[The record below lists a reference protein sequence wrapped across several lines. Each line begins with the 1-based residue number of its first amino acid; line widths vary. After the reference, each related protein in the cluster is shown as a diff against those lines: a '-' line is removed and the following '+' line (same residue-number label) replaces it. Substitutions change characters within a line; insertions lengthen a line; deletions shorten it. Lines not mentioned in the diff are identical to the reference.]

1 MKRSSFIVAGALA
14 AALLLAGC
22 SPAADSSSSGG
33 ADTGS
38 SSSAVKPG
46 ASASAQALP
55 PTLVSPGD
63 LDGRDVTVIVGTSLV
78 IAAPDG
84 TDAEWTGTT
93 ADRTIAEFS
102 AGGAS
107 EGATFHPGYIA
118 RATGTT
124 DATLTGPDGKNISF
138 RISVVAP

>member
-1 MKRSSFIVAGALA
+1 MKRSSFLVAGAVITGA
-14 AALLLAGC
+14 LLAGC
-22 SPAADSSSSGG
+22 APAADPTPNS
-33 ADTGS
+33 D
-38 SSSAVKPG
+38 V
-46 ASASAQALP
+46 SASVAPADPQPSASSQALP
-55 PTLVSPGD
+55 PTVVSPGD
-63 LDGRDVTVIVGTSLV
+63 LDGRDVSVIVGTALV

-107 EGATFHPGYIA
+107 EGATFHPGFIA
-118 RATGTT
+118 RGTGTT
-124 DATLTGPDGKNISF
+124 DATLSGPDGKEIAF

>member
-1 MKRSSFIVAGALA
+1 VKRSSFIVAGALVA
-14 AALLLAGC
+14 GLFLAGC
-22 SPAADSSSSGG
+22 APTADSSSSGG

-38 SSSAVKPG
+38 SSSGKPG
-46 ASASAQALP
+46 PSASAQALP
-55 PTLVSPGD
+55 PTLVSPGE

-78 IAAPDG
+78 VAAPDG

-93 ADRTIAEFS
+93 GDRTIAEFS

-124 DATLTGPDGKNISF
+124 DATLTGPDGKEISF

>member
-1 MKRSSFIVAGALA
+1 MKRSPFLVAGVVISGLV
-14 AALLLAGC
+14 LAGC
-22 SPAADSSSSGG
+22 TPAADPAPTSDASTSVAPANPQPS
-33 ADTGS
+33 GS
-38 SSSAVKPG
+38 S
-46 ASASAQALP
+46 QALP

-63 LDGRDVTVIVGTSLV
+63 LDGRDVSVVVGTALV

-107 EGATFHPGYIA
+107 EGATFHPGFIA
-118 RATGTT
+118 RGTGTT
-124 DATLTGPDGKNISF
+124 AATLTGPEGKEIAF

>member
-1 MKRSSFIVAGALA
+1 MKRSSFIVAGAVA
-14 AALLLAGC
+14 ATLLLAGC
-22 SPAADSSSSGG
+22 TATADSSSNGG
-33 ADTGS
+33 DTGS
-38 SSSAVKPG
+38 SLSVKPG
-46 ASASAQALP
+46 PSASTQALP

-84 TDAEWTGTT
+84 TDAEFTGTT
-93 ADRTIAEFS
+93 ADRTVAEFS

-124 DATLTGPDGKNISF
+124 DATLTGPDGKEITF

>member
-1 MKRSSFIVAGALA
+1 MKRTTFIVAGALVA
-14 AALLLAGC
+14 GVLLAGC
-22 SPAADSSSSGG
+22 TPAAEPSPGG
-33 ADTGS
+33 GGTGS
-38 SSSAVKPG
+38 STAATPGPSS
-46 ASASAQALP
+46 STQALP
-55 PTLVSPGD
+55 PTLMSPGD
-63 LDGRDVTVIVGTSLV
+63 LDGRDVTVIVGTALV

-93 ADRTIAEFS
+93 VDRTIAEFS

-124 DATLTGPDGKNISF
+124 GATLTGPDGKEISF

>member
-1 MKRSSFIVAGALA
+1 MKRTTLIVAGVLVAGV
-14 AALLLAGC
+14 LLAGC
-22 SPAADSSSSGG
+22 TPAAESSPGGGGTGSAPAATPGPSSS
-33 ADTGS
+33 T
-38 SSSAVKPG
+38 
-46 ASASAQALP
+46 QALP
-55 PTLVSPGD
+55 PTLMSPGD
-63 LDGRDVTVIVGTSLV
+63 LDGRDVTVIVGTALV

-124 DATLTGPDGKNISF
+124 GATLTGPDGKEISF

>member
-1 MKRSSFIVAGALA
+1 VKRSSFVVAGVLVAG
-14 AALLLAGC
+14 LLLAGC
-22 SPAADSSSSGG
+22 TPAADPSPGG
-33 ADTGS
+33 AGTGESAAITPGPS
-38 SSSAVKPG
+38 S
-46 ASASAQALP
+46 SAQALP

-63 LDGRDVTVIVGTSLV
+63 LDGRDVTVIVGTALV

-93 ADRTIAEFS
+93 ADRTVAEFS

-124 DATLTGPDGKNISF
+124 GATLTGPDGKEISF

>member
-1 MKRSSFIVAGALA
+1 MKGSSFVVAGVLA
-14 AALLLAGC
+14 SGLVLAGC
-22 SPAADSSSSGG
+22 TADTDSSSSGG
-33 ADTGS
+33 TGS
-38 SSSAVKPG
+38 GSSVTVEPG
-46 ASASAQALP
+46 PSASAHALP

-84 TDAEWTGTT
+84 TDAEWMGTT

-124 DATLTGPDGKNISF
+124 DATLTGPDGKKVSF